1 MLRKTALALAAVA
14 AVSTAAMTP
23 ADAHWRG
30 RAGPGL
36 AFGAFAGALALG
48 AAAAASQPYY
58 YAPAPSYYYPAPTY
72 YAPSYYAP
80 GYYGPSSYPCN
91 VNYDQTCGSY
101 NHYYAPPAAYPIAP
115 GFYQDGG

>member
-1 MLRKTALALAAVA
+1 MLRKTVLALAAVA

-58 YAPAPSYYYPAPTY
+58 YAPAPSYYYPAPSY
-72 YAPSYYAP
+72 YAPSYY
-80 GYYGPSSYPCN
+80 YGGSSYPCN

-101 NHYYAPPAAYPIAP
+101 NYYYAPSAP
-115 GFYQDGG
+115 VLVPGPSFYQNGG